1 MSKKGTTS
9 CDINSLFIYMAFMLT
24 FPYFV
29 HLPLATNIQRDEQ
42 AERNDRPKNIISGRN
57 RESEV
62 GEIMQHLMMKRT
74 YAEHESLQPKG
85 TLFALS
91 SS

>member
-1 MSKKGTTS
+1 MSKGMTTS
-9 CDINSLFIYMAFMLT
+9 CDINSLFINMALMFT

-29 HLPLATNIQRDEQ
+29 HIPPATNIQRDEQ
-42 AERNDRPKNIISGRN
+42 ADRRHRSQNIISGRN
-57 RESEV
+57 WKLEV
-62 GEIMQHLMMKRT
+62 GEIIQHLMMKRT

>member
-1 MSKKGTTS
+1 MT
-9 CDINSLFIYMAFMLT
+9 LMVT
-24 FPYFV
+24 FPCFV
-29 HLPLATNIQRDEQ
+29 HHLFATNIQRDEQ
-42 AERNDRPKNIISGRN
+42 AEGRDGRN
-57 RESEV
+57 SELEV
-62 GEIMQHLMMKRT
+62 SEIIQYLMMKRT